1 MKDHPIKGIIMM
13 AIAVFLI
20 ITMNMFAKMVGNTHT
35 PVEIVFWRNFV
46 ALIIVLAL
54 MLKTRDISL
63 FKTQRIKGHMVR
75 SIGGTCG
82 LIMVFWAYALMPMAD
97 VVAIMFT
104 AGLMTTGLSAFI
116 LKEKVGVY
124 RWGAVAFGFLG
135 AFLTVLPSGNEW
147 ELKGVIVSLSAAFV
161 GGALVSTMLRSLGKT
176 EPALTTVFYFLTVG
190 IIITLPYVLYA
201 GHFPS
206 YATLWPLI
214 GCGVAGGISLIFK
227 TEAFR
232 YAEASLLSPVH
243 YTSIIWATFM
253 GWVAFG
259 DLPTFNVLAGA
270 SIIILA
276 NLVIVWREHIKSK
289 AEILK

>member
-147 ELKGVIVSLSAAFV
+147 ELKGGIVSLSAAFV

>member
-63 FKTQRIKGHMVR
+63 FKTQRIKEHMVR